1 MTTMTDAPPTIP
13 ADKVENTLREL
24 MNAVLAEEDA
34 HIATMIAEA
43 FNLYLTTIR
52 RRDGRGKLGPS
63 DVRGILIILRVLM
76 EVPTLEADLAIAY
89 SQGKQNA

>member
-1 MTTMTDAPPTIP
+1 MSETQTRIP

-24 MNAVLAEEDA
+24 MEAVLAEEDA
-34 HIATMIAEA
+34 HIANMIAEA

-52 RRDGRGKLGPS
+52 RRDGRGKLNPS

-76 EVPTLEADLAIAY
+76 EVPTLESDLAIAY
-89 SQGKQNA
+89 SQGKGNG